1 MDNDL
6 NTTDAPTQR
15 ILIIAE
21 TIARYGPITLAQ
33 LTERVQ
39 FSRGAIWRAVST
51 MRAQGWVRMRL
62 GDNAYE
68 LRSGFIDLLSQ
79 ARPSLPEMDHFES
92 LMLHAGKAGAVY
104 VDLCQFYQSG
114 LCKIIESTRK
124 QLPPGNLSLCDDDL
138 AIAAQLQMTPKDLV
152 THLRSYITFA
162 SDEERRTITS
172 GEHGRHLARLRDNG
186 VVWLDDRTS
195 VAFPIKGHIGF
206 ALRAELWRTTR
217 ADVEV
222 FVSHM
227 TDMISAPQ
235 LATAARPAPVKRG
248 QS

>member
-33 LTERVQ
+33 LTERLQ

-68 LRSGFIDLLSQ
+68 LRSGFLNLFSNAHHALPQMDLLEPLMVQ
-79 ARPSLPEMDHFES
+79 A
-92 LMLHAGKAGAVY
+92 AKAGPVF
-104 VDLCQFYQSG
+104 VDLGHFTQAG
-114 LCKIIESTRK
+114 MCKVIETTRK
-124 QLPPGNLSLCDDDL
+124 TLPLGNLSLCDDDL

-152 THLRSYITFA
+152 THLRTYITFA
-162 SDEERRTITS
+162 TEDERRIITS
-172 GEHGRHLARLRDNG
+172 GEHGRHLARLRDKG

-195 VAFPIKGHIGF
+195 VAFPIPGHIGF

-217 ADVEV
+217 ADVDF
-222 FVSHM
+222 FVSHL
-227 TDMISAPQ
+227 SA
-235 LATAARPAPVKRG
+235 LIAAPLVPKHL
-248 QS
+248 

>member
-21 TIARYGPITLAQ
+21 TIARYGPITLGQ
-33 LTERVQ
+33 LTERLQ

-68 LRSGFIDLLSQ
+68 MRRGFLDRLSQ
-79 ARPSLPEMDHFES
+79 ARPSLPEIDYFES
-92 LMLHAGKAGAVY
+92 LMLHAAKAGAVY
-104 VDLCQFYQSG
+104 VDLCNFSQTG
-114 LCKIIESTRK
+114 LCKIVETTRK
-124 QLPPGNLSLCDDDL
+124 QMPNGNLSLCDDDL

-152 THLRSYITFA
+152 THLRSYIVVA
-162 SDEERRTITS
+162 SDEERRIITS
-172 GEHGRHLARLRDNG
+172 GEHGRHLARLRDKG
-186 VVWLDDRTS
+186 AVWLDDRTS

-217 ADVEV
+217 ADVDF
-222 FVSHM
+222 FVRHM
-227 TDMISAPQ
+227 TELIIAQAPPPKDRSA
-235 LATAARPAPVKRG
+235 G
-248 QS
+248 S

>member
-68 LRSGFIDLLSQ
+68 MRSGFIGLMSGAHHAL
-79 ARPSLPEMDHFES
+79 AEMDHLEP
-92 LMLHAGKAGAVY
+92 LMTQAAKAGAVY
-104 VDLCQFYQSG
+104 VDLCHFPQLGQ
-114 LCKIIESTRK
+114 CKIIETTRK
-124 QLPPGNLSLCDDDL
+124 QMPNGLLSLCDDDL

-152 THLRSYITFA
+152 THLRSFIIFA
-162 SDEERRTITS
+162 SEEERRIITS
-172 GEHGRHLARLRDNG
+172 GEHGRHLARLRDQG
-186 VVWLDDRTS
+186 AVWLDDGTA
-195 VAFPIKGHIGF
+195 VAFPIKGCVGF
-206 ALRAELWRTTR
+206 AMRVELWRTTR
-217 ADVEV
+217 ADVQA
-222 FVSHM
+222 FGRHM
-227 TDMISAPQ
+227 TQLMAAPHVP
-235 LATAARPAPVKRG
+235 ADPAA
-248 QS
+248 

>member
-68 LRSGFIDLLSQ
+68 MRSGFIGQISK
-79 ARPSLPEMDHFES
+79 AHHALPEMDMLEP
-92 LMLHAGKAGAVY
+92 LMAQAAKAGAVY
-104 VDLCQFYQSG
+104 VDLCHFPQQG
-114 LCKIIESTRK
+114 QCKIIETTRK
-124 QLPPGNLSLCDDDL
+124 QMPSGLLSLCDDDL
-138 AIAAQLQMTPKDLV
+138 AIAAQLLMTPKDLV

-162 SDEERRTITS
+162 SEEERRTITS
-172 GEHGRHLARLRDNG
+172 GEHGRHLARLRDG
-186 VVWLDDRTS
+186 GAVWLDDRTAVS
-195 VAFPIKGHIGF
+195 FPIKGFIGF
-206 ALRAELWRTTR
+206 ALRVELWRTTR
-217 ADVEV
+217 ADVQA
-222 FVSHM
+222 FGSHM
-227 TDMISAPQ
+227 TLLM
-235 LATAARPAPVKRG
+235 AASSPPVPSPPVARG
-248 QS
+248 P

>member
-68 LRSGFIDLLSQ
+68 MRSGFLAVFSN
-79 ARPSLPEMDHFES
+79 AHRALPEMDLLEP
-92 LMLHAGKAGAVY
+92 LMVQVAKAGAVY
-104 VDLCQFYQSG
+104 VDLCHFPQIG
-114 LCKIIESTRK
+114 HCKIIETTRK
-124 QLPPGNLSLCDDDL
+124 QMPSGYLSLCDDDL

-152 THLRSYITFA
+152 MHLRSFITIA
-162 SDEERRTITS
+162 SEEERRTITS
-172 GEHGRHLARLRDNG
+172 GEHGRHLARLRDQG
-186 VVWLDDRTS
+186 AVWLDDRTA

-217 ADVEV
+217 ADIQA
-222 FVSHM
+222 FASHM
-227 TDMISAPQ
+227 AQLMNATFLPPQ
-235 LATAARPAPVKRG
+235 R
-248 QS
+248 